1 MRIDTCYFCSSKMYP
16 GHGMHFVRN
25 DCKVFKFC
33 RSKCMKAFKKK
44 KNPRKVRWTKAYRKI
59 VGKEL
64 SVDPAFEFEKR
75 RNTPIKYDREFW
87 QKSLEAIKRIEEIKN
102 KRQET
107 FIMQRLRKGR
117 ELEQKRDIH
126 EVQRD
131 MSLIKSPATGL
142 REKLML
148 EQEVIEEIHESDNEM
163 ELIPEEN

>member
-1 MRIDTCYFCSSKMYP
+1 
-16 GHGMHFVRN
+16 
-25 DCKVFKFC
+25 
-33 RSKCMKAFKKK
+33 MKAFKKK

-87 QKSLEAIKRIEEIKN
+87 QKSCKFYFFCTIVFVIRKIRTANLVYNFYLVEAIKRIEEIKN

-131 MSLIKSPATGL
+131 MSLIKSPATGKLLNFQNKKLALLSL
-142 REKLML
+142 R
-148 EQEVIEEIHESDNEM
+148 
-163 ELIPEEN
+163 